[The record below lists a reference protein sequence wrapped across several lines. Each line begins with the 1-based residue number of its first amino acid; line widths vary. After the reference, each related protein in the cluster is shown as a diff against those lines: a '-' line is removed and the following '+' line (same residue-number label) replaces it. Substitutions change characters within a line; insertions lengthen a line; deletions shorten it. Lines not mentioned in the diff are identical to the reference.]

1 MWCLRAPSS
10 AMAGREAG
18 RTGREGVYMGWG
30 HPTHRRCSTKYSLQQ
45 RARHAPCDGS
55 LQQSTARHGS
65 THVCTGSL
73 ARCIL
78 RRRLGIHGTRV
89 HGRGHAVPCDQGTRY
104 PRAGTLQVRAANRQL
119 RCAALNCASLSGNAA
134 LRCAGP
140 ARLCDVLIGARRDAR
155 GRRSG
160 HRVAADAR
168 AAVRLN

>member
-1 MWCLRAPSS
+1 MWCLRTPSS

-18 RTGREGVYMGWG
+18 RTGGEGVYMGWG

-55 LQQSTARHGS
+55 LQQRVQRAATEYNALQQSTARHGS
-65 THVCTGSL
+65 THVCAGPL

-104 PRAGTLQVRAANRQL
+104 LPRCNTLSPCRESKLRFSFWK
-119 RCAALNCASLSGNAA
+119 RCAALRGTRMA
-134 LRCAGP
+134 LRCAHRSA
-140 ARLCDVLIGARRDAR
+140 ARCPRPSQRPS
-155 GRRSG
+155 RRS
-160 HRVAADAR
+160 
-168 AAVRLN
+168 